1 MSAINH
7 ADVYGWLKSQ
17 PTISALD
24 AAEIVRLHGAA
35 GQLALDTVKPTY
47 LDETQLDRSLKA
59 TGKLGGDFTMAEYE
73 DYVSRGHTDADLREA
88 VETAQRSGLKIDQPL
103 VDYFRT
109 GITPQMKADAEARQ
123 AKILDAMN
131 AATQAT
137 DTQTQAILDAADI
150 QAQQLEDQF
159 KINQAASAE
168 RERVA
173 AEANRMNMLRSRSGA
188 RVANLQIAG
197 APKDKKAAGSAG
209 FRRRDDQFKTRPKFG
224 SLSINPAAL
233 SALAAPKSMVNI

>member
-17 PTISALD
+17 PTVSAAE

-47 LDETQLDRSLKA
+47 LDETKLDKSLKA
-59 TGKLGGDFTMAEYE
+59 SGKAGGDFTFAEYE
-73 DYVSRGHTDADLREA
+73 DYVSRGHSDADLREA
-88 VETAQRSGLKIDQPL
+88 VEEAKGLKLDQPL
-103 VDYFRT
+103 IDFLRT
-109 GITPQMKADAEARQ
+109 GITPQMKADAAAAQQRV
-123 AKILDAMN
+123 IDAQN
-131 AATQAT
+131 AATDAT
-137 DTQTQAILDAADI
+137 NTQTQAIIDAADARA
-150 QAQQLEDQF
+150 AQLNDQF
-159 KINQAASAE
+159 KINQAAAAE
-168 RERVA
+168 RERA
-173 AEANRMNMLRSRSGA
+173 QQEANRMNMLRSRSGA

-224 SLSINPAAL
+224 SLSINPVAL
-233 SALAAPKSMVNI
+233 GASALKSMVNI

>member
-59 TGKLGGDFTMAEYE
+59 TGKAGGSFTMAEYE
-73 DYVSRGHTDADLREA
+73 DYVSRGHTDANLREA
-88 VETAQRSGLKIDQPL
+88 VEEAQGLKLDQPL
-103 VDYFRT
+103 IDFLRT
-109 GITPQMKADAEARQ
+109 GITPQMKAETAAAQQR
-123 AKILDAMN
+123 ILDAQA
-131 AATQAT
+131 AATAAT
-137 DTQTQAILDAADI
+137 NTQTQAILDVADT

-159 KINQAASAE
+159 RINQLAAAE
-168 RERVA
+168 RERA
-173 AEANRMNMLRSRSGA
+173 QQEANRMNMLRSRSGA

-197 APKDKKAAGSAG
+197 APKDKKSAGSAG
-209 FRRRDDQFKTRPKFG
+209 FRRRDDQFKTRPKFS